1 MTEPAD
7 LRVVDPV
14 PGVQFL
20 AVDRNAW
27 IAAGQALAQS
37 RSGTSWEF
45 AAWLAAAHQPRG
57 KEDMRVAAE
66 ATGATPK
73 KSATI

>member
-7 LRVVDPV
+7 IHVVDPA
-14 PGVQFL
+14 PGVQFP

-37 RSGTSWEF
+37 RSETSWDF
-45 AAWLAAAHQPRG
+45 ADWLAAAHQAWG
-57 KEDMRVAAE
+57 KEAMQLAAE
-66 ATGATPK
+66 ATGATPG